1 MIRAFI
7 TDRSGTRVS
16 TVPGWAVG
24 LGAFGAA
31 LLGLTVLVIGAGLA
45 LLLAPLAIAAVMLA
59 RWRLKSLLRSM
70 AGEAGLAAARAQAS
84 QAHAAQAK
92 TSRAQ
97 ATRQADPSVIDADY
111 RVINDGRG

>member
-31 LLGLTVLVIGAGLA
+31 ALGLTVLVIGAGLA
-45 LLLAPLAIAAVMLA
+45 LLLAPIAIGAVMLA
-59 RWRLKSLLRSM
+59 RWRLKSLLRGM
-70 AGEAGLAAARAQAS
+70 AEQAELARAQAG
-84 QAHAAQAK
+84 
-92 TSRAQ
+92 SRAQ
-97 ATRQADPSVIDADY
+97 RPADPSVIDVDY
-111 RVINDGRG
+111 RVINDGRN